1 LKERIMS
8 FPREAATAIK
18 LGLMSL
24 PVRLGASLVVV
35 IGMACAVGAMV
46 SVLSLSTGF
55 IRTATGA
62 GRADRAIVLS
72 QGALAEG
79 GSSIS
84 RDGAAAIVDAPG
96 VAKAPDGR
104 PLVSADMLGSV
115 MLRKEVDGFNSFVT
129 VRGVGPEFFALHPEI
144 HMTHGRK
151 FQPGTYEVIVGNGA
165 QAAFT
170 GLAEGSQVDLPQ
182 GRWVVTGSFKSK
194 DGAGES
200 QLLTDAPT
208 LMSAMRAMNF
218 KSVTVGLTSPK
229 AFAAFKKALTTNPA
243 LSVQAIPEPE
253 YLASQARSLNA
264 VLLLLGYVV
273 GGIMGLGAM
282 FGALNT
288 MYSAVSARRIEIA
301 TLRAIGFGGVPV
313 ALSVLVESLFLA
325 LAGACIGVLI
335 AWAAFNNHMHVMA
348 AMVIHLAVTPGL
360 ALGGITFAAILA
372 AVGGIFP
379 AVRASSMPIAEALR
393 AT

>member
-1 LKERIMS
+1 VNY
-8 FPREAATAIK
+8 FQEAAVAIK
-18 LGLMSL
+18 LGLVSL

-35 IGMACAVGAMV
+35 IGMACAVGALV

-72 QGALAEG
+72 QGALSEG

-84 RDGAAAIVDAPG
+84 RDEAASIADAPS
-96 VAKAPDGR
+96 VVRAPDGR

-115 MLRKEVDGFNSFVT
+115 MLSKKVDGFSSFVT
-129 VRGVGPEFFALHPEI
+129 VRGVGPEFFALRPEI
-144 HMTHGRK
+144 HMIHGRK
-151 FQPGTYEVIVGNGA
+151 FRPGTYEVIVGDGA

-170 GLAEGSQVDLPQ
+170 GLAEGSQVDLPE

-194 DGAGES
+194 DGTGES

-208 LMSAMRAMNF
+208 LMSAMRATNF

-229 AFAAFKKALTTNPA
+229 AFAAFKKMLTTNPA
-243 LSVQAIPEPE
+243 LTVQAISEPE
-253 YLASQARSLNA
+253 YLASQARTLNT

-301 TLRAIGFGGVPV
+301 TLRAIGFGGIPV
-313 ALSVLVESLFLA
+313 ALSVLVESLLLA

-335 AWAAFNNHMHVMA
+335 SWAAFNNHMHVMA

-360 ALGGITFAAILA
+360 ALGGIIFAAILA

-379 AVRASSMPIAEALR
+379 AVRAASMPIADALR

>member
-1 LKERIMS
+1 MHFFQQAS
-8 FPREAATAIK
+8 AAIK
-18 LGLMSL
+18 LSLMSL
-24 PVRLGASLVVV
+24 PARLGASLVVV

-62 GRADRAIVLS
+62 GRADRVIVLS
-72 QGALAEG
+72 QGALSES

-84 RDGAAAIVDAPG
+84 RDGAASIADAPG

-104 PLVSADMLGSV
+104 QMVSADMLGSV
-115 MLRKEVDGFNSFVT
+115 MLRKKSDGFNSFVT

-144 HMTHGRK
+144 QMSHGRK
-151 FQPGTYEVIVGNGA
+151 FRPGTYEVIVGDGA
-165 QAAFT
+165 QAAFA
-170 GLAEGSQVDLPQ
+170 GLAEGNQVDLPQ
-182 GRWVVTGSFKSK
+182 GRWIVTGSFKSK
-194 DGAGES
+194 NGTGES

-208 LMSAMRAMNF
+208 LMSAMRATNF
-218 KSVTVGLTSPK
+218 KSVTVELTSPA
-229 AFAAFKKALTTNPA
+229 AFAGFKKALTINPA

-253 YLASQARSLNA
+253 YLSSQARTLNT

-288 MYSAVSARRIEIA
+288 MYSAVSARRTEIA
-301 TLRAIGFGGVPV
+301 TLRAIGFGGAPV
-313 ALSVLVESLFLA
+313 ALSVLVESLLLA
-325 LAGACIGVLI
+325 MAGAVIGVSV
-335 AWAAFNNHMHVMA
+335 AWVAFNNHLHVMA

-360 ALGGITFAAILA
+360 AIGGIVFAILLA
-372 AVGGIFP
+372 AVGGLFP
-379 AVRASSMPIAEALR
+379 AARAARMPIASALR

>member
-1 LKERIMS
+1 MN
-8 FPREAATAIK
+8 FFRETSVVIK

-72 QGALAEG
+72 QGALSEG
-79 GSSIS
+79 ASSIS
-84 RDGAAAIVDAPG
+84 RDGAAAVADAPG

-115 MLRKEVDGFNSFVT
+115 MLSKKADGFSSFVT

-151 FQPGTYEVIVGNGA
+151 FQPGTYEVIVGEGA
-165 QAAFT
+165 QAAFA
-170 GLAEGSQVDLPQ
+170 GLAEGSRVDLPQ
-182 GRWVVTGSFKSK
+182 GRWIVTGSFKSN

-208 LMSAMRAMNF
+208 LMSAMRATSF
-218 KSVTVGLTSPK
+218 KSVTVGLTSAK
-229 AFAAFKKALTTNPA
+229 SFAAFKKALTTDPA
-243 LSVQAIPEPE
+243 LSVQVIPEPD
-253 YLASQARSLNA
+253 YLAAQARTLNT

-273 GGIMGLGAM
+273 GGIMGMGAM

-288 MYSAVSARRIEIA
+288 MYSSVSARRIEIA
-301 TLRAIGFGGVPV
+301 TLRAIGFGGAAV
-313 ALSVLVESLFLA
+313 ALSVLMESLLLA
-325 LAGACIGVLI
+325 LAGAAIGISI
-335 AWAAFNNHMHVMA
+335 AWLVFNNHMHVMA
-348 AMVIHLAVTPGL
+348 AMVIHLAVTSRL
-360 ALGGITFAAILA
+360 AIGGMVFAAILA
-372 AVGGIFP
+372 AIGGIFP
-379 AVRASSMPIAEALR
+379 AVRAARMPIAKALR

>member
-1 LKERIMS
+1 MN
-8 FPREAATAIK
+8 FFREAIVAIK

-24 PVRLGASLVVV
+24 PARLGASLVVV

-46 SVLSLSTGF
+46 SILSLSTGF

-62 GRADRAIVLS
+62 GRADRIVVTS
-72 QGALAEG
+72 QGALSEN

-84 RDGAAAIVDAPG
+84 RDEAAAISDAPG
-96 VAKAPDGR
+96 VAKAPNGR
-104 PLVSADMLGSV
+104 PLASADMLGSV
-115 MLRKEVDGFNSFVT
+115 MLSKKADGFSSFVT
-129 VRGVGPEFFALHPEI
+129 VRGVGAEFFALHPEI
-144 HMTHGRK
+144 QMTHGRK
-151 FQPGTYEVIVGNGA
+151 FRPGTYEVIVGEGA
-165 QAAFT
+165 QAAFA
-170 GLAEGSQVDLPQ
+170 GVAEGSQVDLPQ
-182 GRWVVTGSFKSK
+182 GRWIVTGSFKSK

-208 LMSAMRAMNF
+208 LMSAMRAASF
-218 KSVTVGLTSPK
+218 KSVTAELTSPK

-243 LSVQAIPEPE
+243 LTVQPIPEPE
-253 YLASQARSLNA
+253 YLASQARTLNT

-301 TLRAIGFGGVPV
+301 TLRAIGFGGGAV
-313 ALSVLVESLFLA
+313 ALSVLLESLLLA
-325 LAGACIGVLI
+325 LAGAAIGVLI
-335 AWAAFNNHMHVMA
+335 AWVAFNNHMHVMA

-360 ALGGITFAAILA
+360 AIGGLVFAAFLA
-372 AVGGIFP
+372 AIGGLFP
-379 AVRASSMPIAEALR
+379 AVRAARMPIADALR

>member
-1 LKERIMS
+1 MS
-8 FPREAATAIK
+8 FFREAAIAVK
-18 LGLMSL
+18 LGLMSV
-24 PVRLGASLVVV
+24 PTRLGASLVVV
-35 IGMACAVGAMV
+35 IGMACAVGALV

-72 QGALAEG
+72 QGALSES

-84 RDGAAAIVDAPG
+84 RDEVAAITDAPN

-104 PLVSADMLGSV
+104 PLVSADMLANV
-115 MLRKEVDGFNSFVT
+115 MLTKKADGFSSFVT
-129 VRGVGPEFFALHPEI
+129 VRGVGPEFFALRPEI
-144 HMTHGRK
+144 QISHGRK
-151 FQPGTYEVIVGNGA
+151 FRPGTYEVIVGEGA
-165 QAAFT
+165 QGAFA
-170 GLAEGSQVDLPQ
+170 GLAEGSRVDLPQ

-194 DGAGES
+194 DGTGES

-208 LMSAMRAMNF
+208 LMSAMRATSF
-218 KSVTVGLTSPK
+218 KSVTVGLTSAK
-229 AFAAFKKALTTNPA
+229 AFAGFKKALITNPA

-253 YLASQARSLNA
+253 YLASQARTLNS

-288 MYSAVSARRIEIA
+288 MYSAVSARGIEIA
-301 TLRAIGFGGVPV
+301 TLRAIGFGGGAV
-313 ALSVLVESLFLA
+313 ALSVMVESLLLA
-325 LAGACIGVLI
+325 LAGAGIGVLV
-335 AWAAFNNHMHVMA
+335 AWALFNGHMHVMA

-360 ALGGITFAAILA
+360 AIGGIVFAVLLA

-379 AVRASSMPIAEALR
+379 AARAARMPIANALR